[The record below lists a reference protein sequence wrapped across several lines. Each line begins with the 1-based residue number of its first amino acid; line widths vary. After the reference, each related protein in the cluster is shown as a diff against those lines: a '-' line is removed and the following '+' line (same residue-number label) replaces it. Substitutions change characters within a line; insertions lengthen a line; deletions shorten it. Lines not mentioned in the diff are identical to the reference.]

1 MIERDHDQTLTT
13 PYPTYDSVK
22 ELRSRVQAAGMRSH
36 LDVELETLLSDVDKM
51 LLAVLQRL

>member
-13 PYPTYDSVK
+13 PYPTYDSVR
-22 ELRSRVQAAGMRSH
+22 ELRSRVQTAGMRSH
-36 LDVELETLLSDVDKM
+36 LDVELEILLSDLDKM